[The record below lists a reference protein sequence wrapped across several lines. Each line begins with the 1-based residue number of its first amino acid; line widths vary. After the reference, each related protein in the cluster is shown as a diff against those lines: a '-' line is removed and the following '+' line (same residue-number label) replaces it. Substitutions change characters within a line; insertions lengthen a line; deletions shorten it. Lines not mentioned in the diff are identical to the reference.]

1 MSTTLTKW
9 YFIAKASHIGV
20 CKDLENHVN
29 TIEGKNLRKIE
40 GKALGISRISVN
52 PLCGVVLIPMEYGPP
67 FVVPLHKTAKET
79 IKY

>member
-1 MSTTLTKW
+1 M
-9 YFIAKASHIGV
+9 
-20 CKDLENHVN
+20 
-29 TIEGKNLRKIE
+29 RKIE